1 MRRTSS
7 GFLLLAILASFSLF
21 VGLTAQAQNSRP
33 VLITQNVDES
43 KLVTLAGNT
52 RPEANKQNDRG
63 LVTDNLAMDHMLL
76 QLKRSAEQEQ
86 ELGQYI
92 DELQDPSSPNF
103 HQWLT
108 AKEYGERFGLATQDL
123 NTITRW
129 LESHGFTVNVVYE
142 NGLLIDFSGTAGEVR
157 AAFHTEIHHLDVKGV
172 QHLANM
178 SDPQIPAALA
188 PAIIG
193 VVSLHD
199 FKPHTNY
206 KPRANYTF
214 SGCTGECYAVV
225 PGDLAT
231 IYNLNPLFTANISG
245 QGQTIV
251 VIEDTDVFSA
261 PDWTT
266 FRTTF
271 GLSTYTSG
279 TFTQVH
285 PAPPSGTNN
294 CSDPEVNG
302 DEGEAI
308 LDAEYA
314 SAAAPS
320 ATIELA
326 SCSDTTTFGGL
337 IAILNLLNES
347 TTPPAVMSMSYGECE
362 AFNGAG
368 SNAAF
373 SSAFQQ
379 AVTEGVSFFVSA
391 GDQGAASCSAN
402 SQESSDTYGIGVSG
416 WASTPYNVAVGG
428 TDFGDTYDAS
438 LPGGL
443 PLSTYWNSSN
453 SSTYESAKSYIP
465 EIPWNDSCASLL
477 GAEFSGFTTTYG
489 TAGFCNSAEGENNL
503 TTAAGSGGP
512 SGCATGS
519 PSTSGVVS
527 GTCLGWPKPSWQS
540 VVGNPSDG
548 VRDMPDVSLFS
559 ANGIW
564 GHYYPFCDS
573 DGGGCSGT
581 PETWA
586 GAGGTS
592 FASPIMA
599 GIQALVNQKAGGR
612 QGNPNP
618 VYYSLAKTEYGASG
632 DTSCNSSLGNT
643 VGSSCIFY
651 DVTLGDMDVDCLGA
665 NNCYLDAA
673 TNGVLSTSN
682 SAYDPAFG
690 TKTGWDF
697 ATGIG
702 TVNAANLVNHWPS
715 TASFTLAAAPTTVSV
730 AQGTNGTSTITVTPA
745 GGFTGSVSLAAS
757 GLPNGVTAGFNP
769 ASTTTTSTLTLTAS
783 ASATTGPATVTITGT
798 SGSLTATTTVSLT
811 VTSGPGFTLTAAPP
825 SVTITPTLAGG
836 TSTITVTDAG
846 GFTGNVHLAA
856 SGLPS
861 GVTAGFSPNP
871 TANTSTLTLTASGS
885 ASVGTTTV
893 TITGTSGSL
902 TATTTVAVTVTAAPS
917 FTLAAAPGS
926 VTITP
931 TLAGG
936 TSTITVTDVLGFT
949 GNVSLAASGLPNGV
963 TAGFSP
969 NPTANTSTLTL
980 TASGS
985 ASVGTTTV
993 TITGTSGSLTATTT
1007 VAVTVTAA
1015 PNFTLT
1021 DAPSSL
1027 TLNPGGTGS
1036 SGTST
1041 ITVNPTNGFTGSVHL
1056 AATGLPSGVTA
1067 AFVPN
1072 PTTSTSTLTLTA
1084 SGSATPG
1091 AATVTI
1097 TGTSGSLAA
1106 ETTTVA
1112 LTVNQNITVSS
1123 PTTPPNVPAGETVQ
1137 FTFNVTAVNGSTF
1150 VNAVTFGNPPCNNLP
1165 DATVTCTVSPIAQGA
1180 SSPQQ
1185 VTVTIKTSGPNTGCK
1200 NCSRSERRAD
1210 NRSPWI
1216 PLTLPLAGIVLFGLA
1231 GRKMSRHSA
1240 MAGLCISLA
1249 LLGLLLACGGGSSTP
1264 PVAVSV
1270 SQGATVYPSYAN
1282 WPAGTPQTTQFTAT
1296 VTNSTNTAVTWSVS
1310 PVNGGSISATGL
1322 YTAPPIAL
1330 GLPGSATIT
1339 ATSQADTTKTAQAT
1353 ETITPTTVPG
1363 TYPTITVTA
1372 TEGSNPPVTTA
1383 DITLTVQ

>member
-188 PAIIG
+188 PAIVG

-206 KPRANYTF
+206 KPRSNYTF

-902 TATTTVAVTVTAAPS
+902 TATTTVAVTVTAAP
-917 FTLAAAPGS
+917 
-926 VTITP
+926 
-931 TLAGG
+931 
-936 TSTITVTDVLGFT
+936 
-949 GNVSLAASGLPNGV
+949 
-963 TAGFSP
+963 
-969 NPTANTSTLTL
+969 
-980 TASGS
+980 
-985 ASVGTTTV
+985 
-993 TITGTSGSLTATTT
+993 
-1007 VAVTVTAA
+1007 
-1015 PNFTLT
+1015 NFTLT

>member
-188 PAIIG
+188 PAIVG

-206 KPRANYTF
+206 KPRSNYTF

-902 TATTTVAVTVTAAPS
+902 TATTTVAVTVTAAP
-917 FTLAAAPGS
+917 
-926 VTITP
+926 
-931 TLAGG
+931 
-936 TSTITVTDVLGFT
+936 
-949 GNVSLAASGLPNGV
+949 
-963 TAGFSP
+963 
-969 NPTANTSTLTL
+969 
-980 TASGS
+980 
-985 ASVGTTTV
+985 
-993 TITGTSGSLTATTT
+993 
-1007 VAVTVTAA
+1007 
-1015 PNFTLT
+1015 NFTLT

-1097 TGTSGSLAA
+1097 TGTSGSLTA
-1106 ETTTVA
+1106 TTTVS
-1112 LTVNQNITVSS
+1112 LTVNQIFTVSTPTPS
-1123 PTTPPNVPAGETVQ
+1123 NPSTLAGEPTTST
-1137 FTFNVTAVNGSTF
+1137 FTVTAGNGSTF
-1150 VNAVTFGNPPCNNLP
+1150 LSAVTFACNGLP
-1165 DATVTCTVSPIAQGA
+1165 DATVSCAFNPTQIAAGTA
-1180 SSPQQ
+1180 AAPPPT
-1185 VTVTIKTSGPNTGCK
+1185 VTVTFSTSGPNTGCK
-1200 NCSRSERRAD
+1200 NCSRTERRAD